1 LFQIFYHQYFHP
13 HYFQEYQPTNWPIV
27 PMLLEKFNEFS
38 NGSTRLSPSYGCS
51 HSSKWL
57 FYVDLKWNIA
67 DHNLDI
73 NLPTSITFSWSNL
86 WIFTLVFKKL
96 VVPTIELILF
106 QWLKKLWILN
116 VKYQDFFY
124 KSIVILNFSFPI
136 WIFHQKSHFICV
148 THFGWP
154 I

>member
-1 LFQIFYHQYFHP
+1 LKSNKLRTQWTHKPFFPPQFKHLFQIFCHQYFHP
-13 HYFQEYQPTNWPIV
+13 HYFQEYQPTNWLIVPIV

-38 NGSTRLSPSYGCS
+38 NGSIGLSPSYGCS

-106 QWLKKLWILN
+106 QWLK
-116 VKYQDFFY
+116 QSMDF
-124 KSIVILNFSFPI
+124 
-136 WIFHQKSHFICV
+136 
-148 THFGWP
+148 
-154 I
+154 